1 MSGWWTPLFCG
12 CAGGERPG
20 GLELTERA
28 AEYCG
33 FGPASCLLDVAAGD
47 GGTVRFL
54 RERFGCQIAGL
65 DSDPARRCPD
75 VALGRAEALPFPD
88 GAFDGVFIEC
98 ALSQMERPEEAL
110 GECARVLRS
119 GGNLVLSDLYAGRGG
134 DASTPLGRLDSR
146 EELTGRLGQA
156 GLEPVFFED
165 HTGALTSLWAGAM
178 MSGRGCE
185 LAEVLRG
192 PGWPS
197 GVKCGYYLCAA
208 RKKQKAGESCERY
221 I

>member
-1 MSGWWTPLFCG
+1 MSGWWTGLFRGCG
-12 CAGGERPG
+12 SGEKPG

-28 AEYCG
+28 AALCG
-33 FGPASCLLDVAAGD
+33 FGPDSRLLDVAAGD

-146 EELTGRLGQA
+146 EVLEERLRAVGMA
-156 GLEPVFFED
+156 PVLFED
-165 HTGALTSLWAGAM
+165 HTSLLTSLWAGAM
-178 MSGRGCE
+178 MSGQGCE
-185 LAEVLRG
+185 LAEALHG
-192 PGWPS
+192 LDWPV

-208 RKKQKAGESCERY
+208 QKKEVGEECGPS